1 LHLKS
6 LILAL
11 SANTSSISAFEETM
25 EEQIIN
31 PGSLTEIGT
40 SSNPVS
46 LIWYFL
52 SFIIILL
59 LAAWGIKWMA
69 GKMGRI
75 RGKHLKLVE
84 SLYLGPNRG
93 LHLIRVG
100 NRLFLIGLADRYI
113 ELLAEINDLET
124 LVETEEEALT
134 ASQSPGHPV
143 YKDFSHYLQRIL
155 RVKENNVGTNTGSRL
170 ENELKRFKDF
180 RGKQGEKDG

>member
-1 LHLKS
+1 MRCLFLRLKS
-6 LILAL
+6 FILAL
-11 SANTSSISAFEETM
+11 SANTSTISAFEETM
-25 EEQIIN
+25 EDQISQ
-31 PGSLTEIGT
+31 GSLTEIGT

-113 ELLAEINDLET
+113 ELLAEIN
-124 LVETEEEALT
+124 
-134 ASQSPGHPV
+134 
-143 YKDFSHYLQRIL
+143 
-155 RVKENNVGTNTGSRL
+155 
-170 ENELKRFKDF
+170 
-180 RGKQGEKDG
+180 